1 MPKHHEVRALPYSAS
16 QMYDL
21 VIDVA
26 RYNEFLPWVSA
37 VRVRSDSET
46 EMVADLVVGFKAI
59 KERFTS
65 RVTKARDRSVHVD
78 YIDGPLK
85 FLRNDWRFEDDG
97 AQGCRVDFMVEF
109 AFKNRLFEAIAGQMF
124 DHALRRMIGAF
135 EARAHQLYGPPSVKP
150 PTPASAT
157 PRQSALPEA

>member
-1 MPKHHEVRALPYSAS
+1 
-16 QMYDL
+16 MYDL

-26 RYNEFLPWVSA
+26 RYAEFLPWVTA
-37 VRVRSDSET
+37 VRVRSNSET

-65 RVTKARDRSVHVD
+65 RVTKTRASSVHVD

-85 FLRNDWRFEDDG
+85 YLRNDWRFEPHPAG
-97 AQGCRVDFMVEF
+97 GCRVEFVVEF
-109 AFKNRLFEAIAGQMF
+109 AFKNRLFEALAGQMF

-135 EARAHQLYGPPSVKP
+135 ETRAIALYGAESGINNSR
-150 PTPASAT
+150 AINA
-157 PRQSALPEA
+157 A